1 MKFKFTKEYKT
12 GLLVIMATFMLV
24 WGINFL
30 KGKNI
35 FETSNQFVTI
45 YGNVDGL
52 AESSIVYIN
61 GYKIGYI
68 SNIEFNP
75 VHPDRFLVDLS
86 INNEVL
92 IPKGSIAQIFSIDI
106 MGTRAV
112 RIVPAQSNM
121 YCANGDTIEGATEG
135 DLKELVSNEIRPL
148 KNKAESLIGQFD
160 SVLVT
165 LQTLFNDQAVENLRN
180 SFTSIRNT
188 IESLERA
195 SGAMD
200 TLITSQSTSIA
211 HILGNLDSLTT
222 SMSNSR
228 GRISSIIE
236 NIDDISGSLAE
247 VNYKAL
253 LAEIDST
260 ITMVNGITKTIND
273 GDGSLG
279 LLINDNQLYDNIAQ
293 TTANLEKLTLDIYQN
308 PRKYIHLSAFD
319 FGKTVFLDANGK
331 RKKVYDTADNPHF
344 KVLVQKSNNPIPVTK
359 ENFKKP
365 TNIDELLIDKE
376 YFYTLGDFVTFKD
389 CNIFLEKVIED
400 YPQAYIIAVKNEKQV
415 RLQKAMRKTAY

>member
-1 MKFKFTKEYKT
+1 MNFKITKEYKT
-12 GLLVIMATFMLV
+12 GLLVIIATFMLV

-35 FETSNQFVTI
+35 FETSNHFKTI

-68 SNIEFNP
+68 SEIKFNP
-75 VHPDRFLVDLS
+75 IHPDRFIVDLS
-86 INNEVL
+86 IDEDVL
-92 IPKGSIAQIFSIDI
+92 IPKGSNAQIFSIDI

-112 RIVPAQSNM
+112 RIVPAQNKVYYS
-121 YCANGDTIEGATEG
+121 NGDTIAGTTEG
-135 DLKELVSNEIRPL
+135 DLKEMVSNEIRPL

-165 LQTLFNDQAVENLRN
+165 LQTLFNAQAVENLRN
-180 SFTSIRNT
+180 SFSSIRNT

-200 TLITSQSTSIA
+200 TLITSQSSRIA

-228 GRISSIIE
+228 NRITSIID
-236 NIDDISGSLAE
+236 NVDDISGSLAE
-247 VNYKAL
+247 VNYQAL
-253 LAEIDST
+253 LSDVDST
-260 ITMVNGITKTIND
+260 ILMINGIAASIKN

-279 LLINDNQLYDNIAQ
+279 LLINDTELYENLAQ
-293 TTANLEKLTLDIYQN
+293 GTANLEKLTLDFYQN
-308 PRKYIHLSAFD
+308 PRKYVHLSAFD
-319 FGKTVFLDANGK
+319 FGKSVFIDANGK
-331 RKKVYDTADNPHF
+331 RKKIYDNKENAHF
-344 KVLVQKSNNPIPVTK
+344 KVLVKKSKEAITVTK
-359 ENFKKP
+359 ENFSNS
-365 TNIDELLIDKE
+365 TDINELLIGKE

-389 CNIFLEKVIED
+389 CNVYLEKVIEK
-400 YPQAYIIAVKNEKQV
+400 YPQAYIIAIKNQKQV
-415 RLQKAMRKTAY
+415 RLKKAMRQSAY